1 MSCFISLCHHERRAI
16 GVHDFRGLKAFEQAY
31 PELYRTAP
39 TPRARDNV
47 DAIVTQ
53 MNAFNAVFGSRWKD
67 ELSRHIALSAALDN
81 SDDK

>member
-1 MSCFISLCHHERRAI
+1 MTSFISLRYHERRAI

-31 PELYRTAP
+31 PQLYTSAP

-53 MNAFNAVFGSRWKD
+53 MNAFNAVFWSRWKD
-67 ELSRHIALSAALDN
+67 ELTKHIALSAALDH
-81 SDDK
+81 SDDS